1 MGFRVPL
8 EKDTKLRFTVYNQDT
23 AYAKNTVTYTIQN
36 EIDRGGSSIV
46 YNACFINNAGLSKT
60 VRIKE
65 CYPYH
70 LKIAREESGRLA
82 ANGKDEVHFEE
93 YKERVREAFEIS
105 SELFSTKGLTNSISN
120 PIDFYEANNTFYI
133 VSSYLEGEKLSPDMF
148 ASLREA
154 ISVVKSTAAAVKK
167 IHDRGYLYLDVKPEN
182 IFVLNGTTELVQL
195 FDFDSLIPL
204 DRKEEFCN
212 YRISYTK
219 GFSAFE
225 QRLGE
230 LKNIGKYTD
239 VFGIGALLYYL
250 IFGKTITVLECDKE
264 AIYDYSVSKYAAFS
278 YRDKLF
284 YALTDFFH
292 HTLPVF
298 YPDRYQDLQE
308 VIWQLSEIEKYADLS
323 KPFICDT
330 PVFVQNHMI
339 GREREIHLLEQWM
352 FQSDRKCI
360 FITGLGGIGKST
372 LVRSCL
378 AKNKSLFDT
387 VLYLYYNQSVQSMI
401 TDDEQLCVNTLEK
414 TEEETTSDYFH
425 RKLIYLRKI
434 TTGTKTIVVIDNFD
448 GMIEE
453 DFLSIL
459 NIGWKVIVIT
469 RTEINLKE
477 YDTIK
482 VQAIHDK
489 EDLYRL
495 FTGNLG
501 REIAEEEIVALD
513 SVIHKVSGHTL
524 TLELIAKQMARSY
537 LTMEEAAGLAEKHGF
552 SHIASEKVDYVK
564 DGRSYYEKIS
574 NIISALFSAE
584 RMAFSKRSILK
595 TVSFFHMPG
604 VDIHILEKLMELD
617 SKDEIH
623 ELKSEGWLMI
633 ENQKVFL
640 HPVVSE
646 TIHQWEWSHEYID
659 AAICVMENMDKE
671 IQSQSGNG
679 FHPYLRLSEDILEN
693 CKSDLILQ
701 KAEQYKRLLYRTVMK
716 MPRDR
721 EDYIISRSEEIFTDS
736 LHIHLEEIIKLYD
749 YVVFLLCEKGEFD
762 AVYDKIIQAEEI
774 LRKHPDAYLWGIY
787 YDMCSDYY
795 DSLLNGSYC
804 AESKQEKAVL
814 NALLDSIDCAVRYM
828 KKAENPDSKLYLVKY
843 MLSKAS
849 ILIRSFPKEKSKI
862 KNLIRAAKAASNE
875 YMVQDLEIRDFYC
888 MTCAWY
894 YTLCEPCYHKTTEFI
909 QRAYKIMKNRQ
920 LTELDKIDDILV
932 PGANMMVEWER
943 YGKAAAWLKAAI
955 KVCNRH
961 EDSLPYIRKKKEL
974 YDHLLEVYELR
985 GDVLQKL

>member
-1 MGFRVPL
+1 
-8 EKDTKLRFTVYNQDT
+8 
-23 AYAKNTVTYTIQN
+23 
-36 EIDRGGSSIV
+36 
-46 YNACFINNAGLSKT
+46 
-60 VRIKE
+60 
-65 CYPYH
+65 
-70 LKIAREESGRLA
+70 
-82 ANGKDEVHFEE
+82 
-93 YKERVREAFEIS
+93 
-105 SELFSTKGLTNSISN
+105 
-120 PIDFYEANNTFYI
+120 
-133 VSSYLEGEKLSPDMF
+133 
-148 ASLREA
+148 
-154 ISVVKSTAAAVKK
+154 
-167 IHDRGYLYLDVKPEN
+167 
-182 IFVLNGTTELVQL
+182 
-195 FDFDSLIPL
+195 
-204 DRKEEFCN
+204 
-212 YRISYTK
+212 
-219 GFSAFE
+219 
-225 QRLGE
+225 
-230 LKNIGKYTD
+230 
-239 VFGIGALLYYL
+239 
-250 IFGKTITVLECDKE
+250 
-264 AIYDYSVSKYAAFS
+264 
-278 YRDKLF
+278 
-284 YALTDFFH
+284 
-292 HTLPVF
+292 
-298 YPDRYQDLQE
+298 
-308 VIWQLSEIEKYADLS
+308 
-323 KPFICDT
+323 
-330 PVFVQNHMI
+330 MI

-434 TTGTKTIVVIDNFD
+434 TAGTKTIVVIDNFD

-469 RTEINLKE
+469 HTEINLKE

-537 LTMEEAAGLAEKHGF
+537 LTMEEAAGLAEK
-552 SHIASEKVDYVK
+552 
-564 DGRSYYEKIS
+564 R
-574 NIISALFSAE
+574 
-584 RMAFSKRSILK
+584 
-595 TVSFFHMPG
+595 
-604 VDIHILEKLMELD
+604 
-617 SKDEIH
+617 
-623 ELKSEGWLMI
+623 LMI

-721 EDYIISRSEEIFTDS
+721 EDYIISRSEEIFSDS

-762 AVYDKIIQAEEI
+762 AAYDKIIQAEEI

-849 ILIRSFPKEKSKI
+849 ILIRSFPKEKSEI
-862 KNLIRAAKAASNE
+862 KNLIRASKAASNE

-920 LTELDKIDDILV
+920 LTELGKIDDILV

-943 YGKAAAWLKAAI
+943 YGKAAAWLEAAI

>member
-8 EKDTKLRFTVYNQDT
+8 EKDTKLCFTVYNQDT
-23 AYAKNTVTYTIQN
+23 AYAENAVTYTIQN
-36 EIDRGGSSIV
+36 EIGRGGSSIV
-46 YNACFINNAGLSKT
+46 YNGCFINNAGIPKT

-70 LKIAREESGRLA
+70 LKIMREKSGRLT
-82 ANGKDEVHFEE
+82 ANGKEAALFEE
-93 YKERVREAFEIS
+93 YKKRVRESFEIS
-105 SELFSTKGLTNSISN
+105 SELFCTKGLTNSISN

-133 VSSYLEGEKLSPDMF
+133 VSSYLEGEKLSPDTF
-148 ASLREA
+148 ASLRET
-154 ISVVKSTAAAVKK
+154 ISVVKSTAAAVRK

-204 DRKEEFCN
+204 DRKEELRN

-250 IFGKTITVLECDKE
+250 IFGKTVTVLECDKE
-264 AIYDYSVSKYAAFS
+264 AIYDYSVPKYAVFS

-308 VIWQLSEIEKYADLS
+308 VICKLSEIEKYADLS

-330 PVFVQNHMI
+330 PIFVQNHMI
-339 GREREIHLLEQWM
+339 GRERETHLLEQWM
-352 FQSDRKCI
+352 LQSDRKCI

-372 LVRSCL
+372 LVRGCL
-378 AKNKSLFDT
+378 AKNKFQFGT

-401 TDDEQLCVNTLEK
+401 TDDEQLCVNTVEK

-425 RKLIYLRKI
+425 RKLIHLRKI
-434 TTGTKTIVVIDNFD
+434 TAGTKTIVVIDNFD
-448 GMIEE
+448 GTIEE

-482 VQAIHDK
+482 VRAIQEK

-501 REIAEEEIVALD
+501 REITEKETTSLD
-513 SVIHKVSGHTL
+513 SVIEWISGHTL

-537 LTMEEAAGLAEKHGF
+537 LTMEEAVGLAEKHGF
-552 SHIASEKVDYVK
+552 AHIAPEKVDYVK
-564 DGRSYYEKIS
+564 DGHPYYEKIS
-574 NIISALFSAE
+574 NIILALFSAGQ
-584 RMAFSKRSILK
+584 MAFSKRSILK
-595 TVSFFHMPG
+595 TVSFFRMPG
-604 VDIHILEKLMELD
+604 VDIHILEKLLELD

-640 HPVVSE
+640 HPVVRE
-646 TIHQWEWSHEYID
+646 AIHQWEWNQEYRD
-659 AAICVMENMDKE
+659 AAICVMKNMEQE
-671 IQSQSGNG
+671 IEPQDGNG
-679 FHPYLRLSEDILEN
+679 LHPYLQLSEDVLES
-693 CKSDLILQ
+693 CKCDLILQ
-701 KAEQYKRLLYRTVMK
+701 KAVPCKKLLYRTVMK

-721 EDYIISRSEEIFTDS
+721 EDYIISRSEELFCDPS
-736 LHIHLEEIIKLYD
+736 HVHLEEIIKLYD
-749 YVVFLLCEKGEFD
+749 YVVFILSEKGAFD
-762 AVYDKIIQAEEI
+762 TAYGKIIQAGEI
-774 LRKHPDAYLWGIY
+774 LRKHPDAYLWGLY

-804 AESKQEKAVL
+804 AENKQERMVL

-828 KKAENPDSKLYLVKY
+828 KKAENPDSKRYLVKY
-843 MLSKAS
+843 MLSKAAL
-849 ILIRSFPKEKSKI
+849 LIRSFPKEKRKI
-862 KNLIRAAKAASNE
+862 KNLIQTAKADSNE
-875 YMVQDLEIRDFYC
+875 YMVQDLEIRNFYC

-894 YTLCEPCYHKTTEFI
+894 YTLCEPCYHKTMEFI
-909 QRAYKIMKNRQ
+909 QRAYKIAENRQ
-920 LTELDKIDDILV
+920 LTVLDEIDGILV

-961 EDSLPYIRKKKEL
+961 ADSLPYIRKKKEL
-974 YDHLLEVYELR
+974 YAHLLEVYELN
-985 GDVLQKL
+985 GDVL